1 VNTDQLIERLV
12 ADVKPVRRLLAP
24 TERAALWTALALV
37 AVATG
42 VVYFGVRHDIASV
55 WSNAGLL
62 ARLVLLATT
71 MWLSV
76 VAAFR
81 LSVPGGET
89 RAFARWW
96 PLVLLGVLV
105 AVSAGEVVAAW
116 LVGDPGSPLR
126 SWTCVRKVA
135 FVGAVPAIVSIVLIS
150 RGFAV
155 EPRWTAMLGVLAAGA
170 AGALTSELACPI
182 QAPVHIMLWHIAPV
196 VVSTA
201 VGALVGTLVVERML
215 RRRSAGR

>member
-1 VNTDQLIERLV
+1 VNTDHLIDRLA
-12 ADVKPVRRLLAP
+12 ADFTPVRRLLSP

-37 AVATG
+37 SVSLG
-42 VVYFGVRHDIASV
+42 VVYFGVRHDIATA
-55 WSNAGLL
+55 WANPGLL
-62 ARLVLLATT
+62 TRLALLATT

-76 VAAFR
+76 VSAFR

-96 PLVLLGVLV
+96 PLMLLGVLV
-105 AVSAGEVVAAW
+105 AFSAAEVVAAW
-116 LVGDPGSPLR
+116 LVGDAGSPLR

-135 FVGAVPAIVSIVLIS
+135 FVGIVPAIVSVTLIS
-150 RGFAV
+150 RGYAI
-155 EPRWTAMLGVLAAGA
+155 EPRWTALLGVLAAGA

-182 QAPVHIMLWHIAPV
+182 QAPIHIMLWHIAPV
-196 VVSTA
+196 VASTA

-215 RRRSAGR
+215 RH

>member
-1 VNTDQLIERLV
+1 MNTDQLIDRLA
-12 ADVKPVRRLLAP
+12 ADVTPVRRLLKP

-37 AVATG
+37 SVALG
-42 VVYFGVRHDIASV
+42 VVYFGVRGDYQTA
-55 WSNAGLL
+55 WTNPGLI
-62 ARLVLLATT
+62 ARLVLLAAT

-76 VAAFR
+76 VASFR

-96 PLVLLGVLV
+96 PLILLGVLV

-116 LVGDPGSPLR
+116 LVGTAGSPLR

-135 FVGAVPAIVSIVLIS
+135 FVGVVPAVVSVTLIA
-150 RGFAV
+150 RGFAI
-155 EPRWTAMLGVLAAGA
+155 EPRWTALLGVLAAGA

-182 QAPVHIMLWHIAPV
+182 QAPMHIMLWHIAPV
-196 VVSTA
+196 VVCTGI
-201 VGALVGTLVVERML
+201 GALVGTLVVERFRT
-215 RRRSAGR
+215 RR

>member
-1 VNTDQLIERLV
+1 LVSTDELIDRLA
-12 ADVKPVRRLLAP
+12 ADVKPVGRLLNP

-37 AVATG
+37 SVALG
-42 VVYFGVRHDIASV
+42 VVYFGVRHDIATA
-55 WSNAGLL
+55 WANPGLL
-62 ARLVLLATT
+62 ARLALLATT

-96 PLVLLGVLV
+96 PLLLLGVLV
-105 AVSAGEVVAAW
+105 AFSSAEVVAAW
-116 LVGDPGSPLR
+116 LVGDAGSPLR

-135 FVGAVPAIVSIVLIS
+135 FVGVVPAIVSVTLIS
-150 RGFAV
+150 RGYAI
-155 EPRWTAMLGVLAAGA
+155 EPRWTSLLGVLAAGA

-182 QAPVHIMLWHIAPV
+182 QAPMHIMLWHIAPV

-215 RRRSAGR
+215 RL

>member
-1 VNTDQLIERLV
+1 MNTDQLIDRLA
-12 ADVKPVRRLLAP
+12 ADVAPVRRLFSP

-37 AVATG
+37 SVALG
-42 VVYFGVRHDIASV
+42 VVYFGVRHDIATA
-55 WSNAGLL
+55 WANPGLL
-62 ARLVLLATT
+62 ARLALLATM

-89 RAFARWW
+89 HAFARWW
-96 PLVLLGVLV
+96 PLMLLGVLV
-105 AVSAGEVVAAW
+105 AFSAAEVVAAW

-135 FVGAVPAIVSIVLIS
+135 FVGVVPAIVSVTLIS
-150 RGFAV
+150 RGYAI
-155 EPRWTAMLGVLAAGA
+155 EPRWTALLGVLAAGA

-182 QAPVHIMLWHIAPV
+182 QAPMHIMLWHIAPV

-215 RRRSAGR
+215 RH